1 VLAAL
6 AATAKGETRIDNAAR
21 LRLKESDRLSST
33 EALLKALG
41 ADIRQTDDGLLIR
54 GKPALAGGTASS
66 ANDHRIVM
74 AAAVAAQKSL
84 SPVTIAGAQ
93 AIDKSFPT
101 FFHLYNA
108 HGGTAYV
115 L

>member
-1 VLAAL
+1 
-6 AATAKGETRIDNAAR
+6 
-21 LRLKESDRLSST
+21 
-33 EALLKALG
+33 
-41 ADIRQTDDGLLIR
+41 
-54 GKPALAGGTASS
+54 
-66 ANDHRIVM
+66 M

-84 SPVTIAGAQ
+84 SPVVIEDAQ

-101 FFHLYNA
+101 FFNLYNT